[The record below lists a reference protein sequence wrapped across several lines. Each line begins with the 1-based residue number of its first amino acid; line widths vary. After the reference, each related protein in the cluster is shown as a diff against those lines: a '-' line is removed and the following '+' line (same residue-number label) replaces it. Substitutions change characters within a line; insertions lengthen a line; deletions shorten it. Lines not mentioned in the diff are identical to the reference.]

1 MSIQTNYRNKIN
13 VGQQK
18 SEVQD
23 RKGKEKRN
31 VGQFIAEQKKCR
43 TKKDKRNVGQ
53 IIAEQKKCRTKKGKK
68 NEMQDKLSQNE
79 RSVGQIKFGTNY
91 CRKDDGNTKIK
102 SVLYILKKFT
112 PNTKNKSKFYKNPF
126 LKLFLLSPD

>member
-1 MSIQTNYRNKIN
+1 MSVQTNYRNKIN

-18 SEVQD
+18 
-23 RKGKEKRN
+23 
-31 VGQFIAEQKKCR
+31 CR
-43 TKKDKRNVGQ
+43 T
-53 IIAEQKKCRTKKGKK
+53 EKGKK
-68 NEMQDKLSQNE
+68 NEMQDKLSQNK
-79 RSVGQIKFGTNY
+79 RSAGQKRENQTKCRTNYRRTKEVQDKKGKEKRNAGQIIAERKKCRTNKVKTNY

>member
-1 MSIQTNYRNKIN
+1 
-13 VGQQK
+13 
-18 SEVQD
+18 
-23 RKGKEKRN
+23 
-31 VGQFIAEQKKCR
+31 
-43 TKKDKRNVGQ
+43 
-53 IIAEQKKCRTKKGKK
+53 
-68 NEMQDKLSQNE
+68 MQDKLSQNE

>member
-1 MSIQTNYRNKIN
+1 MQDNRSVGQKRERKTKCRTNYRRIK
-13 VGQQK
+13 
-18 SEVQD
+18 EVYYK
-23 RKGKEKRN
+23 KGK
-31 VGQFIAEQKKCR
+31 
-43 TKKDKRNVGQ
+43 TKLNVGQ